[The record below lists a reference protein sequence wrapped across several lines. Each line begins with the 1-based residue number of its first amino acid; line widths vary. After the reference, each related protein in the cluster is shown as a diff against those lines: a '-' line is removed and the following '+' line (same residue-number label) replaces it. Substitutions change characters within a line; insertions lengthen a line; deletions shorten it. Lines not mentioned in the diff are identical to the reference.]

1 MSSNANM
8 RSLTLAVFLDKSP
21 RFFDGAAV
29 TALVFIKMM
38 ECFRLHIAIE
48 LREWDNERKVQRRQ
62 ILDQY

>member
-1 MSSNANM
+1 
-8 RSLTLAVFLDKSP
+8 VFLDKSP